1 MKRKN
6 LLLIACIAL
15 VLSLSIVFIAC
26 QENIP
31 TPTPTPQEPKT
42 YSISYEEVEGVTYS
56 EGNPTSIKSGE
67 SAVFTFEVNV
77 FYTGTPVVKV
87 YDRERTISY
96 DEDTYLYSCT
106 LNNAYKDI
114 TVSISGITKAESQLL
129 SSGTGTLEAPFLIK
143 EPIDLIK
150 MAEVINEG
158 ADNNTM
164 SVLGYYS
171 LEADLDF
178 HGEQIEIIGDG
189 STDHSFFGGYF
200 NGNGHTVSNFTIES
214 ENDFIGLFGIVQ
226 AYDLL
231 GFSGGT
237 IYNLKISDFTVTA
250 NNSGSTIIVGSMVGQ
265 GFGASMILCEAID
278 GEVEIFGDANHFS
291 YAGGL
296 IGLQRAYQYPFF
308 SKVSYCSTT
317 NVNVSCRAGTTFVAG
332 GLVGYVYSED
342 ESVVATVTNCY
353 TTGNVT
359 GAFNAGGIAGL
370 LGQYTS
376 IVNCYALG
384 NISAQTTITDTNAS
398 EEYCHAYAG
407 GLVGFAQ
414 IDTAIVD
421 SFATGKMSAAASL
434 GGSYAHTG
442 EIVGRIEELEETA
455 FDSNVASIFN
465 CYYAPQGVSGEF
477 DPTVPEQ
484 ITSKLFWHDIDWVF
498 ESGKYPVI
506 NSVNSSSSDGEIK
519 HYTYEITLDF
529 GDNVVEVAD
538 GGESNTITVTVSDQ
552 YESMSFWY
560 IVNLSNS
567 AEGMP
572 QTVIAKDGY
581 TSYGYFFDKEC
592 TIAVPYGYTPTRN
605 ITLYGG
611 FADYKEVEGTYYIE
625 SQADGNTNNSAIK
638 LTISSDLSYAIEDA
652 YGKYTGVYTYDGRA
666 LLFYSARFAKY
677 YGASSLENQQSFTFK
692 GLITDNGLMI
702 FGGSYV
708 DEETSEEVYLIPY
721 ESPLYARASDKAV
734 IGSYFGVKNEET
746 YIYTFYADC
755 TGSLTIDGIP
765 DDFEYSIK
773 NGELSLNILGNNV
786 KGTLTNGIPTVID
799 GVSLSATDKFKGTW
813 NISSLSHKEYT
824 FDGAGNWEYIY
835 YGYQYDQS
843 SGSSF
848 PKRLGSGS
856 GKYTVD
862 GDKLV
867 LDNGSE
873 AYIGVYGLLV
883 ISKDGSDV
891 IYGKENSYSGV
902 WSNNNN
908 TVRLELNGLTIE
920 GNGTGRLVFEVKREN
935 GRISEQIF
943 DITYCTDTLDEAQ
956 ICIYYQNEIYGILSY
971 NQNTSALRGSFYNPS
986 VGNLESYSLY
996 RADEYK
1002 GEWIADTEDPQFA
1015 IINFNGYGSYTNI
1028 TNIALKGII
1037 VINGNNVEY
1046 TLDDA
1051 TLDGYFFYNGE
1062 RYSISYNEESNVVNI
1077 SVADKEIEYTGKDV
1091 LGDKVFID
1099 DKNNEYVFNGR
1110 GHLKDGDLV
1119 IGTKTYK
1126 YALGTGENVAV
1137 IYDGEAQVGTI
1148 TIVTSDDGRN
1158 YSLNINGNSVVLGE
1172 KTAFTGSWAIS
1183 GYYEDLAVIGS
1194 MNLDKHVKGFLPL
1207 NIDNQEKVHEA
1218 DFIMKEGY
1226 LAWEVDESNTLYIIE
1241 IDENAFVLSLR
1252 LNWFNYDSTST
1263 DETTGT
1269 ETWNYS
1275 YLLAPDSLRGTWTN
1289 KDSLAQ
1295 SYSFDGMGKNIEALG
1310 IYSVSSI
1317 YNSDDE
1323 ETIFYY
1329 GYFTKKDGSVTDYV
1343 IVTSYGQAFKV
1354 VFCDYNSSR
1363 YDVYKNEATK
1373 EAFYLESVD
1382 LSDYQLIRN
1391 AEDFLPETEE

>member
-26 QENIP
+26 QENTP
-31 TPTPTPQEPKT
+31 TPSPTPQEPKT
-42 YSISYEEVEGVTYS
+42 YSISYEEVEGIVYS
-56 EGNPTSIKSGE
+56 NGNPTSIKSGE

-77 FYTGTPVVKV
+77 FYTGTPVVKI

-129 SSGTGTLEAPFLIK
+129 SSGTGTLEAPFLIN

-150 MAEVINEG
+150 MAEVINGG

-171 LEADLDF
+171 LEKDLDF
-178 HGEQIEIIGDG
+178 HGEQIDIIGDG

-214 ENDFIGLFGIVQ
+214 NSDFIGLFGIVQ

-250 NNSGSTIIVGSMVGQ
+250 NNTGSTIIVGSMVGQ
-265 GFGASMILCEAID
+265 GFGASMILCEASD

-308 SKVSYCSTT
+308 SKVSYCSTI

-353 TTGNVT
+353 STGNVT
-359 GAFNAGGIAGL
+359 GAFNSGGIAGL

-384 NISAQTTITDTNAS
+384 NIGAQTTITDTNAS

-421 SFATGKMSAAASL
+421 SFATGNISAAASL
-434 GGSYAHTG
+434 GANYKHTG

-465 CYYAPQGVSGEF
+465 CYYAPQGESSEF

-484 ITSKLFWHDIDWVF
+484 LTSKLFWHDIDWIF
-498 ESGKYPVI
+498 ENGKYPVI

-625 SQADGNTNNSAIK
+625 SQTKDNTSNSAIK
-638 LTISSDLSYAIEDA
+638 LTISSDLSYVIEDA
-652 YGKYTGVYTYDGRA
+652 YGKYTGVYTYDGHA

-677 YGASSLENQQSFTFK
+677 YGTSSLENQQSFTFK

-708 DEETSEEVYLIPY
+708 DEETLEEVYLIPF

-734 IGSYFGVKNEET
+734 IGSYFGVKNDET

-755 TGSLTIDGIP
+755 TGLLTIEGIP
-765 DDFEYSIK
+765 DDFEYSIRD
-773 NGELSLNILGNNV
+773 GELSLNILGNSL

-799 GVSLSATDKFKGTW
+799 GVSLSTTDKFKGTW
-813 NISSLSHKEYT
+813 VISSLSHKEYT

-835 YGYQYDQS
+835 YGYHYDQS
-843 SGSSF
+843 FGSSF
-848 PKRLGSGS
+848 QKVLGSGS

-873 AYIGVYGLLV
+873 AYIGSDGLLV
-883 ISKDGSDV
+883 ISKDGANV
-891 IYGKENSYSGV
+891 IYGKKNSYSGV
-902 WSNNNN
+902 WSNSDN
-908 TVRLELNGLTIE
+908 TVRLELNGLTID
-920 GNGTGRLVFEVKREN
+920 GNGTGRLVFEIERDN
-935 GRISEQIF
+935 GRVSYEIF
-943 DITYCTDTLDEAQ
+943 EITYSTDTLNETQ
-956 ICIYYQNEIYGILSY
+956 ICIYYENEIYGILSF
-971 NQNTSALRGSFYNPS
+971 NTNRSTLNGTFYNPNS
-986 VGNLESYSLY
+986 GELTSYALY
-996 RADEYK
+996 RLDEYN
-1002 GEWIADTEDPQFA
+1002 GNWVADTDPQFA
-1015 IINFNGYGSYTNI
+1015 IINFNGYGSYSDVN
-1028 TNIALKGII
+1028 NLALKGVLII
-1037 VINGNNVEY
+1037 NDTNVEY
-1046 TLDDA
+1046 SLEEGTLN
-1051 TLDGYFFYNGE
+1051 GYFNYNGE
-1062 RYSISYNEESNVVNI
+1062 RYSIAYDEASKTVTI
-1077 SVADKEIEYTGKDV
+1077 SLDEKELIYSAKDT

-1099 DKNNEYVFNGR
+1099 DKNNEYIFNGC
-1110 GHLKDGDLV
+1110 GHLSNGELV
-1119 IGTKTYK
+1119 IGEKTYSYK
-1126 YALGTGENVAV
+1126 LSSGENVAV
-1137 IYDGEAQVGTI
+1137 IYDGENQVGTL
-1148 TIVTSDDGRN
+1148 TIVTSEDGRN
-1158 YSLNINGNSVVLGE
+1158 YSLNINGERVILGE
-1172 KTAFTGSWAIS
+1172 KLVYTGSWAIS

-1194 MNLDKHVKGFLPL
+1194 MNLDNHVKAYLPL
-1207 NIDNQEKVHEA
+1207 NINNEEKVHEA
-1218 DFIMKEGY
+1218 DFVVYDGY
-1226 LAWEVDESNTLYIIE
+1226 IAWEVDEDNILYIVQVSE
-1241 IDENAFVLSLR
+1241 DTFVLSLR
-1252 LNWFNYDSTST
+1252 LNWFNYKSTST
-1263 DETTGT
+1263 DETTGD

-1275 YLLAPDSLRGTWTN
+1275 FLMTPDDLIGTWTN
-1289 KDSLAQ
+1289 TKDVIQ
-1295 SYSFDGMGKNIEALG
+1295 VYTFDGMGNNIEALG
-1310 IYSVSSI
+1310 IYTVNG
-1317 YNSDDE
+1317 YYDPE
-1323 ETIFYY
+1323 EDGETFYY
-1329 GYFTKKDGSVTDYV
+1329 GHFTTKDETSTDYV
-1343 IVTSYGQAFKV
+1343 VITSAGAAFKV
-1354 VFCDYNSSR
+1354 VFCDYDSKLFG
-1363 YDVYKNEATK
+1363 VYRNEETHK
-1373 EAFYLESVD
+1373 AFYLESVD
-1382 LSDYQLIRN
+1382 LNKYTLVRT
-1391 AEDFLPETEE
+1391 AEDLIY